1 MPEGY
6 NQDAQVSPLAQDV
19 AAPAPP
25 VVHITHTARNEIHYV
40 VPPSV
45 NVVPFAND
53 EVYCPIPEPSES
65 LSFYDRMD
73 QVKAWVSVSS

>member
-6 NQDAQVSPLAQDV
+6 NQDAQVSPLAQVV

-25 VVHITHTARNEIHYV
+25 VVHVTPTARNEIHYV
-40 VPPSV
+40 APPSV

-53 EVYCPIPEPSES
+53 EVYRPISPPSET
-65 LSFYDRMD
+65 LGFYDQMD
-73 QVKAWVSVSS
+73 DF